1 MKEKHLNSM
10 LLTFGAALF
19 VCGVYTACNDVF
31 YGVIEMVCGLIF
43 CGYTLYQW
51 YIDLY
56 LHKSHIAGR
65 IFWAVLGVSCV
76 VQFFLGTDVPF
87 LLYLILGI
95 VVIPCLGLWYAY
107 TIYHDVCYY
116 NEIKEYRR
124 RRNSFMCRW
133 IDARNTLWGLS
144 EDKLNEMKS
153 EYM

>member
-1 MKEKHLNSM
+1 M
-10 LLTFGAALF
+10 LLTFGATLF
-19 VCGVYTACNDVF
+19 VCGVYTVLNDMV

-56 LHKSHIAGR
+56 LSKSNIAGR
-65 IFWAVLGVSCV
+65 IFWAVLGVSCIL
-76 VQFFLGTDVPF
+76 QYFLGEDVPF
-87 LLYLILGI
+87 LLYLILVGNSM

-107 TIYHDVCYY
+107 TIYQDVCNYK
-116 NEIKEYRR
+116 ELQEYRR

-133 IDARNTLWGLS
+133 LDARNTLWGLP